1 MRLEVHSGFG
11 ISGASRMNVVQSNIS
26 TTIRSFNI
34 SDDIRIE
41 VKKFRTDAGID
52 EIDIEEDEDDICK
65 KRAYDV

>member
-1 MRLEVHSGFG
+1 MS
-11 ISGASRMNVVQSNIS
+11 VVQSNIS

-65 KRAYDV
+65 ILSGE